1 MKFFINTFI
10 ISISV
15 VLFTGCGSTAKQN
28 IYHWDR
34 AYIDSVYESINEE
47 GDINTQISN
56 LEKIIQ
62 DSYTNKKKIAPGLYA
77 QLGLLYSKIG
87 NNSKSMMNL
96 DKEIE
101 MFPESKQYI
110 TFLKN
115 KGVK

>member
-1 MKFFINTFI
+1 MKFFINSLIIGTFAI
-10 ISISV
+10 I
-15 VLFTGCGSTAKQN
+15 LTGCGSTNQS

-34 AYIDSVYESINEE
+34 TYIDSVYASLNEE
-47 GDINTQISN
+47 GDINKQISD
-56 LEKIIQ
+56 LEKAVQ

-87 NNSKSMMNL
+87 DNPKSIIYLN
-96 DKEIE
+96 KEIE

-110 TFLKN
+110 TLLKN